1 MGHAG
6 TIVHYGLGTARTK
19 IEALRDAG
27 VRVVS
32 SPVEIGSVMAESLG
46 R

>member
-19 IEALRDAG
+19 IEALQDAG
-27 VRVVS
+27 VAVVS